1 MLLNSFSDANISRI
15 MKNHR
20 QNDEKLHS
28 HWKLKKKK
36 IIWQNNSLLFT
47 IRWLVLIWKSL
58 AWPTFQLSSILFFR
72 SAIVSKSL
80 HFDMQFEIHLKQ
92 VSQSTWI
99 SFSILLSFS
108 LSLCIWFIAQFYL
121 FDKIFY
127 VFQVIVC
134 VLIWW

>member
-1 MLLNSFSDANISRI
+1 MGALELFFRCQHISDY
-15 MKNHR
+15 
-20 QNDEKLHS
+20 EKSSTKRRETAFALEME
-28 HWKLKKKK
+28 KK
-36 IIWQNNSLLFT
+36 IWQNNSLLFT

-58 AWPTFQLSSILFFR
+58 AWPTFQLSSILFIR

-99 SFSILLSFS
+99 SFSILLSVS

-127 VFQVIVC
+127 VYQVIVC